1 MEVFKKDWEEW
12 IDHNVALGNCKKILF
27 EKSLNEGYSYNL
39 LKNKLNMDYHISNS
53 SLNSIDKVSLKKA
66 IKIQS
71 DKLEI
76 YKIENFLNRE
86 ECDKLIEMIN
96 SSNLISSQTINVS
109 DKNEVNSFRTS
120 KTSYF
125 ENKNEL
131 IDNIEDRIC
140 KTLGIN
146 NRFAEQMQGQKYEI
160 GQEFK
165 LHTDYFNK
173 ELLLKSQTIK
183 SQRTWTFMIYLND
196 MPDNESG
203 GHTSFPYAYLSFQ
216 PKMGTAVIWNNLING
231 SPNVYSSHHG
241 MPILKGEKYI
251 ITKWFKESETNF
263 SIKNNICEH
272 HFFPIFHDIGFEKK
286 RLKLDCIDKIKEW
299 VNTNND
305 KFTKEILMNREVETD
320 VKSNILSFHNIDIK
334 LQESLKNEKGELLSP
349 IEIYHMILISKIVIE
364 KLSLMINLKLYKS
377 TNLNNSSKATYIV
390 MRAFWIDW
398 NGKLYRKFSKN
409 LGADYKVLINNEIP
423 QYKIDQV
430 EEDILMMMW
439 DQYNLE
445 KDFTNDFT
453 KIDEIFKEKQRY
465 EGKIEKISVDLI
477 DEGYYYKKEKI
488 SKNIIDEV
496 SYYKKGKKEN
506 D

>member
-1 MEVFKKDWEEW
+1 MAIPLPYNMEEQYTK
-12 IDHNVALGNCKKILF
+12 
-27 EKSLNEGYSYNL
+27 YNL
-39 LKNKLNMDYHISNS
+39 LSEFDNWLNPIKPVVDYRILSKRGHIFQEY
-53 SLNSIDKVSLKKA
+53 LRFVK
-66 IKIQS
+66 KIQS
-71 DKLEI
+71 K
-76 YKIENFLNRE
+76 F
-86 ECDKLIEMIN
+86 
-96 SSNLISSQTINVS
+96 
-109 DKNEVNSFRTS
+109 TS
-120 KTSYF
+120 K
-125 ENKNEL
+125 
-131 IDNIEDRIC
+131 
-140 KTLGIN
+140 
-146 NRFAEQMQGQKYEI
+146 
-160 GQEFK
+160 
-165 LHTDYFNK
+165 
-173 ELLLKSQTIK
+173 
-183 SQRTWTFMIYLND
+183 
-196 MPDNESG
+196 
-203 GHTSFPYAYLSFQ
+203 
-216 PKMGTAVIWNNLING
+216 
-231 SPNVYSSHHG
+231 
-241 MPILKGEKYI
+241 
-251 ITKWFKESETNF
+251 
-263 SIKNNICEH
+263 
-272 HFFPIFHDIGFEKK
+272 
-286 RLKLDCIDKIKEW
+286 
-299 VNTNND
+299 
-305 KFTKEILMNREVETD
+305 
-320 VKSNILSFHNIDIK
+320 
-334 LQESLKNEKGELLSP
+334 ESLKNEKGELLSP